1 MDVRIRPA
9 VADDA
14 PFLGWV
20 IFTAGRSHCP
30 RGVWDV
36 IVGRPENECITFLE
50 HLTVTEPRHMFHYSD
65 FIIAEVDG
73 HPVAALSGYD
83 PTQLSEVGEPLMEVF
98 RKLGLT
104 GRNRVDNPKGAAAI
118 VHCYPENAEG
128 AWVIESVATL
138 PETRRRGVM
147 NTLLEEMLE
156 KGRRLGF
163 ELAQVGVFIGNA
175 PAQRAYEKCGFTVVD
190 EKRHADFEAEIGSP
204 GIARL
209 HRDL

>member
-20 IFTAGRSHCP
+20 ILTAGRSHCP

-73 HPVAALSGYD
+73 RPVAALSGYD
-83 PTQLSEVGEPLMEVF
+83 PTQLADVGGPLVEVF
-98 RKLGLT
+98 
-104 GRNRVDNPKGAAAI
+104 GRAGVMGGKRVDNPKGVAAMG
-118 VHCYPENAEG
+118 Y
-128 AWVIESVATL
+128 
-138 PETRRRGVM
+138 
-147 NTLLEEMLE
+147 
-156 KGRRLGF
+156 
-163 ELAQVGVFIGNA
+163 
-175 PAQRAYEKCGFTVVD
+175 
-190 EKRHADFEAEIGSP
+190 
-204 GIARL
+204 
-209 HRDL
+209 